1 MLFRCALAR
10 RSRLRREFAAGQQ
23 PFLQLEGDKN
33 YLGWRVGLL
42 WGGVLLGLLLFFLF
56 HLFHD
61 ASIWPDKNFLRTNQL
76 FVGIIAAA
84 GAVVNSPGA

>member
-1 MLFRCALAR
+1 
-10 RSRLRREFAAGQQ
+10 
-23 PFLQLEGDKN
+23 
-33 YLGWRVGLL
+33 
-42 WGGVLLGLLLFFLF
+42 LFFLF